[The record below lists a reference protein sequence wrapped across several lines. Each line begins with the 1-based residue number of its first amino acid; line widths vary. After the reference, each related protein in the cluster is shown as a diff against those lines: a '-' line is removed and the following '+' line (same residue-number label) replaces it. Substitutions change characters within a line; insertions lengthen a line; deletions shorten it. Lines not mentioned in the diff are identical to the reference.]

1 MPAPPP
7 VPALPDTQR
16 RTSYSISSSTGP
28 FPVNFAIYGDAGDY
42 QNWLEV
48 WLNDGQLNSSQFTLT
63 SPTGSITLIP
73 RPITDAVIT
82 LASSSTGTLVIQ
94 GARRPRRITTFNES
108 QGVAA
113 RDLNQALNDLYA
125 DQREGWDFNRTRQF
139 YFPGGETPTTLL
151 PIASVRANGV
161 LAFDPIGNPFVTPIT
176 ITGTIATTA
185 LSLPRSLFSTV
196 TQPTNTVMLSGFYT
210 YADKGAGAIYTSV
223 GAGPSGPM
231 AIQDHAGTWFQLV
244 IVDHFNVCWFGAKGD
259 GSTDDT
265 TAIQNALNYAS
276 SIGFNTVDFPP
287 AAYPGFRVSNTI
299 TVPNGVSMRGNG
311 KRETNITAMAGFP
324 TATPVVVMGSSSVTF
339 DIKISQMAISG
350 NDIVN
355 SVGIFGQQLQEG
367 CGIFEVLVSSCRD
380 TGISLLNCDHI
391 MCWDWEIYQ
400 QNNPSNYGLNAQ
412 NVNGVISR
420 ITFVGDTNVSPT
432 AIAFNVHGGCVT
444 GFNWH
449 GEKCVTVLQSDGE
462 GSIHHISQGS
472 TGGTYV
478 VHLIS
483 GGQMTVSA
491 VTNDFND
498 FSFALFDDTTGIGL
512 TNYVPLWSRA
522 TRGSASKV
530 ITSSPYTV
538 GTYDTVLIANNAAG
552 MGVVMPTPSVD
563 NMGRQLIFLNR
574 NNNIVDAIS
583 PVVVPITGG
592 AAQQHITPPFNG
604 AWSVLES
611 DGTNWNVIEAGQP
624 IQSSAYVDITSATYT
639 VGQFDTALRGNF
651 NTGTITLTL
660 PVSTTV
666 PGRILYVSTIR
677 NQAVVNSAAN
687 IQYLDA
693 TSGSTICAAT
703 AGKWAIISASKFSD
717 AWQVLAN
724 N

>member
-16 RTSYSISSSTGP
+16 RTSYSITSSTGP
-28 FPVNFAIYGDAGDY
+28 FAVNFAIYGDAGDY

-48 WLNDGQLNSSQFTLT
+48 WLNDVLLNSAQYTLS

-196 TQPTNTVMLSGFYT
+196 TQTSNTVMLSGFYT

-231 AIQDHAGTWFQLV
+231 AVQDHAGTWFQLV

-259 GSTDDT
+259 GVTDET

-287 AAYPGFRVSNTI
+287 GTFMVSNTI
-299 TVPNGVSMRGNG
+299 TLPNGVSMRGNG
-311 KRETNITAMAGFP
+311 KRQTFIRATVGFP

-339 DIKISQMAISG
+339 DIKISRMLISAS
-350 NDIVN
+350 DIAN

-380 TGISLLNCDHI
+380 TGIHLLNCDHI
-391 MCWDWEIYQ
+391 MCWDWEIYC
-400 QNNPSNYGLNAQ
+400 QNNPLNYGLNAN
-412 NVNGVISR
+412 NVNGVIER
-420 ITFVGDTNVSPT
+420 ITFVGDATKT
-432 AIAFNVHGGCVT
+432 ATAFNVSAGCVT

-449 GEKCVTVLQSDGE
+449 GESCATVLAANAE

-478 VHLIS
+478 VHMLAGS
-483 GGQMTVSA
+483 QMTVSA
-491 VTNDFND
+491 VTNDFNN
-498 FSFALFDDTTGIGL
+498 FSFALFDDVTGIGL
-512 TNYVPLWSRA
+512 ANYVPLWSRS
-522 TRGSASKV
+522 TRGSSSQV

-538 GTYDTVLIANNAAG
+538 QIYDTVLIANNAAG
-552 MGVVMPTPSVD
+552 MGVVLPNPGVD
-563 NMGRQLIFLNR
+563 NMGKQLVFLNR

-651 NTGTITLTL
+651 NAGTITLTL

-666 PGRILYVSTIR
+666 PGRIIYVSTIR

-693 TSGSTICAAT
+693 TSGAGICAAT
-703 AGKWAIISASKFSD
+703 AGKWTIISASKFSD